1 MSTEEKKKT
10 KKQKKNKKNKNKNN
24 KTKQNWEPA
33 PYIHLVFSMPQM
45 VIIQNVVSNDN
56 PRLRAAALLNPFFV
70 LWQVIKQLRLIL
82 SRRK

>member
-1 MSTEEKKKT
+1 
-10 KKQKKNKKNKNKNN
+10 
-24 KTKQNWEPA
+24 
-33 PYIHLVFSMPQM
+33 MPQM

-56 PRLRAAALLNPFFV
+56 PNLRAAALLNPFFA

>member
-1 MSTEEKKKT
+1 MSTGKKQQKGKKKKKT
-10 KKQKKNKKNKNKNN
+10 ENKENKIEN
-24 KTKQNWEPA
+24 Q
-33 PYIHLVFSMPQM
+33 HLIYTLVISMPQM

-56 PRLRAAALLNPFFV
+56 PRLRAAALLNPSFA